1 MKRYC
6 INTEKIKVVL
16 LFLPETICKPV
27 KYLQIKFDLGV
38 LYREISWITLC
49 SYDLDKASC
58 DFRNALKKFFSTFS

>member
-27 KYLQIKFDLGV
+27 KHLQIKFDFGV
-38 LYREISWITLC
+38 LYGERS
-49 SYDLDKASC
+49 
-58 DFRNALKKFFSTFS
+58 

>member
-38 LYREISWITLC
+38 LYGERS
-49 SYDLDKASC
+49 
-58 DFRNALKKFFSTFS
+58 